1 MSSDAGIAEVY
12 AKNKIPKL
20 LADLKGEIRQK
31 YKAQVK
37 GIFGSYARGEQ
48 KETSDIDILVDFEE
62 DADLFDFT
70 GLALFLEEKL
80 NLRVD
85 IVPEKS
91 LRKEIK
97 SSVLKEV
104 VRV

>member
-1 MSSDAGIAEVY
+1 M
-12 AKNKIPKL
+12 NKTKILKI
-20 LADLKGEIRQK
+20 LADLRSEIKHK
-31 YKAQVK
+31 YKAQIK
-37 GIFGSYARGEQ
+37 GIFGSFARGEQ

-80 NLRVD
+80 NLHVD

-97 SSVLKEV
+97 SYVLKEV

>member
-1 MSSDAGIAEVY
+1 MSSDAEIAEVY
-12 AKNKIPKL
+12 SKNKILKI
-20 LADLKGEIRQK
+20 LADLKGEIKHK
-31 YKAQVK
+31 YKAKIK
-37 GIFGSYARGEQ
+37 GIFGSFARGEQ
-48 KETSDIDILVDFEE
+48 KRTSDIDILVDFEE

-80 NLRVD
+80 NLNVD

>member
-1 MSSDAGIAEVY
+1 M
-12 AKNKIPKL
+12 NKTKILKIL
-20 LADLKGEIRQK
+20 TDLKGEIRQK
-31 YKAQVK
+31 YKAQIK
-37 GIFGSYARGEQ
+37 GIFGSYARDEQ
-48 KETSDIDILVDFEE
+48 KDTSDIDILVDFEE

-80 NLRVD
+80 NLHAD
-85 IVPEKS
+85 IIPEKS

-104 VRV
+104 IRV

>member
-1 MSSDAGIAEVY
+1 M
-12 AKNKIPKL
+12 NKTKILKIL
-20 LADLKGEIRQK
+20 TDLKGEIRQK
-31 YKAQVK
+31 YKAQIK

-80 NLRVD
+80 KIHVD
-85 IVPEKS
+85 IIPEKS

-97 SSVLKEV
+97 RSVLKEV
-104 VRV
+104 IRV

>member
-1 MSSDAGIAEVY
+1 M
-12 AKNKIPKL
+12 NKTKILKIL
-20 LADLKGEIRQK
+20 TDLKGEIRQK
-31 YKAQVK
+31 YKAQIK

-48 KETSDIDILVDFEE
+48 KDTSDIDILVDFED

-80 NLRVD
+80 NIHVD
-85 IVPEKS
+85 IIPEKS

-97 SSVLKEV
+97 RSVLKEV
-104 VRV
+104 IRV

>member
-1 MSSDAGIAEVY
+1 M
-12 AKNKIPKL
+12 NKTKILKIL
-20 LADLKGEIRQK
+20 SNLKGEIRQK
-31 YKAQVK
+31 YKAQIK
-37 GIFGSYARGEQ
+37 GIFGSFVRGEQ

-85 IVPEKS
+85 IVPERS

>member
-1 MSSDAGIAEVY
+1 MT
-12 AKNKIPKL
+12 KTKILNL
-20 LADLKGEIRQK
+20 LRDLKGEIRQK
-31 YKAQVK
+31 YKAQIK
-37 GIFGSYARGEQ
+37 GIFGSFARGEQ
-48 KETSDIDILVDFEE
+48 KETSDIDILVDFDD

>member
-1 MSSDAGIAEVY
+1 MD
-12 AKNKIPKL
+12 KNNILKDL
-20 LADLKGEIRQK
+20 QDLKAEIKHK
-31 YKAQVK
+31 YKARIK

-48 KETSDIDILVDFEE
+48 KRTSDIDILVDFDE

>member
-1 MSSDAGIAEVY
+1 MN
-12 AKNKIPKL
+12 KNKILKI
-20 LADLKGEIRQK
+20 LADLKAEIRHK

-37 GIFGSYARGEQ
+37 GIFGSFARGEQ

>member
-1 MSSDAGIAEVY
+1 M
-12 AKNKIPKL
+12 NKTKVLKI

-31 YKAQVK
+31 YKAHVK
-37 GIFGSYARGEQ
+37 GIFGSFARGEQ

-80 NLRVD
+80 KLNVD

-104 VRV
+104 VCV

>member
-1 MSSDAGIAEVY
+1 M
-12 AKNKIPKL
+12 NKTKILKI

-31 YKAQVK
+31 YKAQIK

-48 KETSDIDILVDFEE
+48 KDTSDIDILVDFDE

-80 NLRVD
+80 NLHVD
-85 IVPEKS
+85 VIPEKS

-97 SSVLKEV
+97 RSVLKEV
-104 VRV
+104 IRV

>member
-1 MSSDAGIAEVY
+1 M
-12 AKNKIPKL
+12 NKTKILKI

-31 YKAQVK
+31 YKAQIK

-48 KETSDIDILVDFEE
+48 KDTSDIDILVDFEE

-85 IVPEKS
+85 IIPEKS

-97 SSVLKEV
+97 RSVLKEV
-104 VRV
+104 IRV

>member
-1 MSSDAGIAEVY
+1 M
-12 AKNKIPKL
+12 NKTKILKI
-20 LADLKGEIRQK
+20 LADLNGEIRQK
-31 YKAQVK
+31 YKAQIK

-48 KETSDIDILVDFEE
+48 KDTSDIDILVDFED

-80 NLRVD
+80 NLHVD

-97 SSVLKEV
+97 RSVLKEV
-104 VRV
+104 IRV

>member
-1 MSSDAGIAEVY
+1 MT
-12 AKNKIPKL
+12 KTKILNL
-20 LADLKGEIRQK
+20 LRDLKGEIKHK
-31 YKAQVK
+31 YKAQIK

-48 KETSDIDILVDFEE
+48 KRTSDIDILVDFEE

-97 SSVLKEV
+97 SYVLKEV

>member
-1 MSSDAGIAEVY
+1 M
-12 AKNKIPKL
+12 NKTKILKI

-31 YKAQVK
+31 YKVQIK

-48 KETSDIDILVDFEE
+48 KDTSDIDILVDFEE
-62 DADLFDFT
+62 DADPFDFT

-80 NLRVD
+80 NIHVD
-85 IVPEKS
+85 IIPEKS

-97 SSVLKEV
+97 RSVLKEV
-104 VRV
+104 IRV

>member
-1 MSSDAGIAEVY
+1 M
-12 AKNKIPKL
+12 NKIKIL
-20 LADLKGEIRQK
+20 KILADLKGDIRQK

-37 GIFGSYARGEQ
+37 GIFGSYAREEQ

-62 DADLFDFT
+62 EADLFDFT

-80 NLRVD
+80 NLHAD

-91 LRKEIK
+91 LRKEIPRL
-97 SSVLKEV
+97 VLKEV
-104 VRV
+104 IRV

>member
-1 MSSDAGIAEVY
+1 M
-12 AKNKIPKL
+12 NKTKILKL

-31 YKAQVK
+31 YKAQIK
-37 GIFGSYARGEQ
+37 GIFGSFARGEQ

>member
-1 MSSDAGIAEVY
+1 M
-12 AKNKIPKL
+12 NKTKTLKL
-20 LADLKGEIRQK
+20 LTDLKDEIRQK
-31 YKAQVK
+31 YKAQIK
-37 GIFGSYARGEQ
+37 GIFGSFARGEQ

-80 NLRVD
+80 NLKVD
-85 IVPEKS
+85 IVSEKS

>member
-1 MSSDAGIAEVY
+1 MN
-12 AKNKIPKL
+12 KNSILKT

-31 YKAQVK
+31 YKAQIK

-48 KETSDIDILVDFEE
+48 KRTSDIDILVDFEE

-80 NLRVD
+80 NLKVN

-97 SSVLKEV
+97 SSILKEV
-104 VRV
+104 VCV

>member
-1 MSSDAGIAEVY
+1 M
-12 AKNKIPKL
+12 NKTKILKI

-37 GIFGSYARGEQ
+37 GIFGSYARDEQ
-48 KETSDIDILVDFEE
+48 KDTSDIDILVDFEE

-80 NLRVD
+80 NLHVD
-85 IVPEKS
+85 VIPEKS

-104 VRV
+104 IRV

>member
-1 MSSDAGIAEVY
+1 M
-12 AKNKIPKL
+12 NKTKILKIL
-20 LADLKGEIRQK
+20 TDLKGEIRQK
-31 YKAQVK
+31 YKAQIK

-48 KETSDIDILVDFEE
+48 KDTSDIDILVDFEE

-80 NLRVD
+80 NLHVD
-85 IVPEKS
+85 IIPEKS

-97 SSVLKEV
+97 HSVLKEV
-104 VRV
+104 IRV

>member
-1 MSSDAGIAEVY
+1 M
-12 AKNKIPKL
+12 NKTKILKL
-20 LADLKGEIRQK
+20 LADLKSEIKHK
-31 YKAQVK
+31 YKAKIK

-48 KETSDIDILVDFEE
+48 KRTSDIDILVDFDE

-80 NLRVD
+80 NLKVD